1 MSLAQLTNAT
11 DSPGPA
17 VTAALRRL
25 AFAGQVI
32 HDLPRGV
39 YRFRQVMPM
48 ALGEAQLGPENPE
61 LNAARHLMLTR
72 DSTLET
78 ADCTDRGVVCIGRV
92 ESTPVEILVDLDG
105 RIRRGKCLC
114 GHFRQYGIRNGPC
127 RHMIVLR
134 CLSTAS
140 YSAGSLKSNGYAS
153 HN

>member
-1 MSLAQLTNAT
+1 
-11 DSPGPA
+11 

-32 HDLPRGV
+32 HDLPHGV
-39 YRFRQVMPM
+39 YRFRQVMPV

-61 LNAARHLMLTR
+61 LAGARRLMLHS
-72 DSTLET
+72 DATLQSV
-78 ADCTDRGVVCIGRV
+78 DRNERGAVLTGKV

-114 GHFRQYGIRNGPC
+114 GHFRQFGIRNGPC

-134 CLSTAS
+134 CLAAS
-140 YSAGSLKSNGYAS
+140 GRPAGPSRTNGYPS
-153 HN
+153 TN

>member
-1 MSLAQLTNAT
+1 MLFRS
-11 DSPGPA
+11 
-17 VTAALRRL
+17 
-25 AFAGQVI
+25 GQ
-32 HDLPRGV
+32 
-39 YRFRQVMPM
+39 
-48 ALGEAQLGPENPE
+48 EQLGPENPE
-61 LNAARHLMLTR
+61 LTAARHLMLTR

-78 ADCTDRGVVCIGRV
+78 ADRTERGVMLMGKV

-134 CLSTAS
+134 CLSTATH
-140 YSAGSLKSNGYAS
+140 SAGSLKSNGYAS